1 MAEKINFVLVVLA
14 VLLSFVSSDG
24 PTEPPDPAAEFLETQ
39 GDKPFRIFTKED
51 IARYNGE
58 DESQPIY
65 MAVKGVVFDVTS
77 GKDFYGKGAGYN
89 ALAGKDATRAVAKW
103 SLEPEDLNS
112 DISDLSEEQLKSLEE
127 VYKGVYLAK
136 YPVVGYMSYR
146 VLGKPHDEL

>member
-1 MAEKINFVLVVLA
+1 MAWHLPVT
-14 VLLSFVSSDG
+14 LLLDG
-24 PTEPPDPAAEFLETQ
+24 PTDPPDPAVEFLETQ
-39 GDKPFRIFTKED
+39 GDKPFRVFTKED
-51 IARYNGE
+51 IARYSGE

-77 GKDFYGKGAGYN
+77 GKDFYGKGGGYN
-89 ALAGKDATRAVAKW
+89 ALAGKDCTRAVAKW

-112 DISDLSEEQLKSLEE
+112 DISDLTEDQLKSLDE